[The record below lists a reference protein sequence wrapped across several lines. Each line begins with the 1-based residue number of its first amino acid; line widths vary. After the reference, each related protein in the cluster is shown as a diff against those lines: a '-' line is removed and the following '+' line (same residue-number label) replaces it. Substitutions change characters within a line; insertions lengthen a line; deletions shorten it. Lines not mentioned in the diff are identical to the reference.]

1 MLDSKYNPCLLSE
14 NQLFPI
20 AISKKVTCRFMQ
32 QRKGRKLR
40 ENIFKK
46 KSKQDDIDLLL
57 ITPVQG

>member
-1 MLDSKYNPCLLSE
+1 
-14 NQLFPI
+14 
-20 AISKKVTCRFMQ
+20 MQ

-40 ENIFKK
+40 ENIFLK